1 MYNYPFKMMEEN
13 VLNERENVLM
23 NMNDKKYVVNILL
36 TSKNILVFYNKD
48 INNNLGKHKVPTY
61 EILLKIELGKM
72 DYKFNLGNT
81 IFNILN
87 NEVIFYDFDIEEFI
101 RN

>member
-13 VLNERENVLM
+13 VLSERGNVLI
-23 NMNDKKYVVNILL
+23 NMNNKKYFVNILL

-48 INNNLGKHKVPTY
+48 ASNNLGKHKVSKY
-61 EILLKIELGKM
+61 EILLKIELGNM
-72 DYKFNLGNT
+72 EYKIDLGNT
-81 IFNILN
+81 IFNIIN

>member
-13 VLNERENVLM
+13 VLNERENVLIK
-23 NMNDKKYVVNILL
+23 MNDRKYFVNILL

-48 INNNLGKHKVPTY
+48 VNNLGVPTY
-61 EILLKIELGKM
+61 EILLKIELGNM
-72 DYKFNLGNT
+72 EYRVDFGNT